1 MKSFIGIDK
10 FNLQVITPKEFLTV
24 IGEMK

>member
-10 FNLQVITPKEFLTV
+10 FNLQVITPKEFLSI
-24 IGEMK
+24 IGETK